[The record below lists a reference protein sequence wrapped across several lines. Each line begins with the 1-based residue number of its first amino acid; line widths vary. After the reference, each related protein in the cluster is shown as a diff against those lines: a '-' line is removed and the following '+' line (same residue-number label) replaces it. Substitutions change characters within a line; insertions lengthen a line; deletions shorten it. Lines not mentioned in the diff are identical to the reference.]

1 MITQIFLSL
10 GIPESVSKFISEGR
24 DTITVRRNALKYQ
37 FYLSMLFFFALFL
50 AAPILAD
57 LLNDPQ
63 LTNYIRFISFIL
75 PIRAIY
81 HVHRGILNGYRYF
94 GKSAMISIINSVAKV
109 GIVFIFLY
117 FSFEI
122 YGAIGG
128 YIAAAFITLVFAF
141 LLSRKNRVGKKVT
154 SKEIISFSIPMI
166 LFAISY
172 IAIMNFDLLFIKALV
187 VNQNSVGY
195 YTAARAI
202 STIVFGVSIAL
213 SSTLLPSISKSYS
226 KGDLKQTKSYIS
238 NSIRYLTMI
247 LLPSGIIISLT
258 SNKILSF
265 FFPRGYTEASV
276 ALSILIF
283 GIIFITIFVVLG
295 AIINGAGKPK
305 LSMGIGLLLLLSN
318 IIFNY
323 YFVKMYG
330 INGGAITILLVGIIG
345 TCMFSII
352 VFKIFKTLI
361 TVKSLIRI
369 GFAGTILI
377 PSFYVLKNIFYDIH
391 ILDFIF
397 ISIILL
403 GIYITLLYITKEVNK
418 SEIRYIKN
426 ILLKKN

>member
-1 MITQIFLSL
+1 
-10 GIPESVSKFISEGR
+10 
-24 DTITVRRNALKYQ
+24 
-37 FYLSMLFFFALFL
+37 
-50 AAPILAD
+50 
-57 LLNDPQ
+57 
-63 LTNYIRFISFIL
+63 
-75 PIRAIY
+75 
-81 HVHRGILNGYRYF
+81 
-94 GKSAMISIINSVAKV
+94 
-109 GIVFIFLY
+109 
-117 FSFEI
+117 
-122 YGAIGG
+122 
-128 YIAAAFITLVFAF
+128 
-141 LLSRKNRVGKKVT
+141 
-154 SKEIISFSIPMI
+154 
-166 LFAISY
+166 
-172 IAIMNFDLLFIKALV
+172 MNFDLLFIKALV

-305 LSMGIGLLLLLSN
+305 LSMSIGLLLLLSN

-361 TVKSLIRI
+361 TIKSLIRI

-403 GIYITLLYITKEVNK
+403 GIYLILLYITKEVNK